1 VSTQNKI
8 VIVVSPGNSGG
19 GAIHDYLLSRSDF
32 ISPFQGEEFRLII
45 DPYGLENLYKN
56 LYLNFSINN
65 SSDSFFQFEQ
75 YCYYLSKLKST
86 KNGQS
91 IYGKNFYNLSLEYLK
106 RIELLSYKGIPQ
118 FKRISLDFQSKN
130 IYKIKKKIFKL
141 KNHEHNLYLMKLAKN
156 KKFFFQETSHYLKNI
171 FISNLKNLK
180 KKIIVLDQAT
190 NFWKPEIVI
199 KYFNNCKIILV
210 TRDPRSVFYSM
221 KSRGSFA
228 YPGYDIKIFVKWY
241 RLIMQLRN
249 KMPKKFKNNIMEIK
263 FEDFINNFDKET
275 KKINSFLGIEKKVI
289 NNFDYQNSLKNVYKA
304 QKYLNKSEKLYIE
317 KKLKNYLQ
325 W

>member
-1 VSTQNKI
+1 MSTEKNI
-8 VIVVSPGNSGG
+8 VIIATAGNSGG
-19 GAIHDYLLSRSDF
+19 GAVHDYLLCRDDF
-32 ISPFQGEEFRLII
+32 CSPFQGEEFRLIS
-45 DPYGLENLYKN
+45 DPYGIENLYHN
-56 LYLNFSINN
+56 FTNNFSINN
-65 SSDSFFQFEQ
+65 SSEAFHQFEK
-75 YCYYLSKLKST
+75 YCKNLSKIKST
-86 KNGQS
+86 KNNKL
-91 IYGKNFYNLSLEYLK
+91 IYGSRFNELTSNYLK
-106 RIELLSYKGIPQ
+106 RIEDISYKGIPQ
-118 FKRISLDFQSKN
+118 FQSISLN
-130 IYKIKKKIFKL
+130 ILKKLQFKVKKKLFGY
-141 KNHEHNLYLMKLAKN
+141 KNHEHKFYKMRLPKNEKKFIFETNKYLLDLFKFNIKSIN
-156 KKFFFQETSHYLKNI
+156 KKNI
-171 FISNLKNLK
+171 I
-180 KKIIVLDQAT
+180 LDQAT
-190 NFWKPEIVI
+190 NFWKPGII
-199 KYFNNCKIILV
+199 FKYFDNAKIILV
-210 TRDPRSVFYSM
+210 TRDPRSIFYSM